1 MVTFAVCKPP
11 EWHRGKI
18 STCIV
23 LGISNYAQQC
33 KENNVK
39 KQRGPWGLSWD
50 LTQWPPNPPPP
61 LQTRTCLE
69 SEGNDECNVL
79 FLRTLH
85 EKFLSQFNWVFKLF
99 ATSLSPC
106 LSLLFLRFGRHPVL
120 ILSVLFMLVFGLS
133 VAFSVNVTMFSTLR
147 FFEGF
152 CLAGLALSLYV
163 LSKYKPSP
171 SHACLLGLFLLSFF
185 CSVLFLGVSFAVFG
199 NGSNAIMKA

>member
-11 EWHRGKI
+11 EWHRGKR

-39 KQRGPWGLSWD
+39 KHAGHEASVGTWPSD
-50 LTQWPPNPPPP
+50 LLT
-61 LQTRTCLE
+61 LQTRTCSE
-69 SEGNDECNVL
+69 SEGNDECNVI

-85 EKFLSQFNWVFKLF
+85 ETFLSQFDWVFKLF

-185 CSVLFLGVSFAVFG
+185 CSVLFPGVSFAVFG